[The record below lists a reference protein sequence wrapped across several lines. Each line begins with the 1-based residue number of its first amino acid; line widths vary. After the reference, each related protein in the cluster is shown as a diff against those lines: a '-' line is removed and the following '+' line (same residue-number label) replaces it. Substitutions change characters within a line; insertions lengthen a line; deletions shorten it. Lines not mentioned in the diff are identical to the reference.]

1 MQQFVLDDVCVNYGI
16 GNGCV
21 NALKNISLKI
31 DKGEKMA
38 IVGNSGSGKST
49 LLNVLSGIEKISNGK
64 IFYESMNYG
73 DLKESKKAKIRINQF
88 GFVFQSFYLISSLT
102 VYDNIRLPVVA
113 ENQKID
119 EEFFESLVSQL
130 GLQKRVHH
138 LPSELSGGEKQRVA
152 LARALINKPDVIF
165 ADEPSGNLDSKN
177 GDAVFK
183 LLFQMS
189 EQYGQTL
196 IYVTHD
202 IEKAELAKRK
212 ITLRDGEIIN
222 DEVQC

>member
-1 MQQFVLDDVCVNYGI
+1 MQQFLLNDVCVNYGI

-21 NALKNISLKI
+21 NALKNIHLKI

-49 LLNVLSGIEKISNGK
+49 LLNVLSGIEKISNGE
-64 IFYESMNYG
+64 IFYENMNYS
-73 DLKESKKAKIRINQF
+73 DMKESKKAKIRIHQF
-88 GFVFQSFYLISSLT
+88 GFVFQSFYLISSMT

-113 ENQKID
+113 ENQKVD
-119 EEFFESLVSQL
+119 EEFFESLISQL
-130 GLQKRVHH
+130 GLQHRVNH

-152 LARALINKPDVIF
+152 LARALMNKPSVIF
-165 ADEPSGNLDSKN
+165 ADEPTGNLDSKN
-177 GDAVFK
+177 GEAVFE

-202 IEKAELAKRK
+202 NEKAKLAKRK

-222 DEVQC
+222 DEAQC